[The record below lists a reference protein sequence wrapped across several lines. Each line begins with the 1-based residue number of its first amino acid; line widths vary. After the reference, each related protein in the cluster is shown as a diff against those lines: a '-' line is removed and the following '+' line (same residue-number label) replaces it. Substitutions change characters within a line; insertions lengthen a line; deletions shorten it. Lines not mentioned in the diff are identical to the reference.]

1 MEWRDLQCKGFAA
14 TAGPDILVNRQ
25 PQRFLMDKDRRARM
39 PRSQQNKAWDDFVAW
54 CQRRGLV
61 AVPANA
67 WTLAAYVRWCEPRQ
81 TPRAIAKAVKDI
93 SQVHEAKTR
102 KRIDREPLVQRTLK
116 MIETRRKADKP
127 KLDLFDENSGIDK
140 KSGVNKKTGVQAKS
154 KSKPKPKTSKKQ
166 KPATASRIKRGLST
180 TPRLVSKR
188 RLSR

>member
-1 MEWRDLQCKGFAA
+1 MAWRDLQCKGFAA
-14 TAGPDILVNRQ
+14 TAEPDTLVNRQ
-25 PQRFLMDKDRRARM
+25 SQLFLMDKDRRARM

-93 SQVHEAKTR
+93 SQMHEAKTR

-116 MIETRRKADKP
+116 MIETRHKADKP
-127 KLDLFDENSGIDK
+127 KLDLFDDNAGIDK
-140 KSGVNKKTGVQAKS
+140 KTAKQAKS
-154 KSKPKPKTSKKQ
+154 KSKPKPKTSAKQ
-166 KPATASRIKRGLST
+166 KPAAASRIKRGLST
-180 TPRLVSKR
+180 TPRLV
-188 RLSR
+188 

>member
-1 MEWRDLQCKGFAA
+1 MN
-14 TAGPDILVNRQ
+14 PQ
-25 PQRFLMDKDRRARM
+25 PQRFLMDKDRLARM
-39 PRSQQNKAWDDFVAW
+39 PRPQQNKAWDDFVAW

-61 AVPANA
+61 AVPANP

-81 TPRAIAKAVKDI
+81 TPRAITKAVKEI

-127 KLDLFDENSGIDK
+127 KLDLFDENAG
-140 KSGVNKKTGVQAKS
+140 A
-154 KSKPKPKTSKKQ
+154 KSKPKPKSSKKQ
-166 KPATASRIKRGLST
+166 KPTAASRIKRGLST

-188 RLSR
+188 RLSS